1 MPKQSSLHIPPSSNR
16 LPVLLLGGLSLLLL
30 AVWMLPPGAK
40 QWLDIAWF
48 PVALHTIAESFAVA
62 VAILVFAVTWHAYRP
77 ERPANLIV
85 LACGFLAVGLLDFA
99 HTLSYLGMP
108 TFVTP
113 ASVEKAIDFWLAAR
127 LVAAATLLV
136 IAFRPWQPLAAA
148 NSRYLLL
155 AAALLLVAGVY
166 LLQLGFPHLWPR
178 TFIAGSGL
186 TPFKVAMEWLIIALL
201 VVAALRFNRL
211 QSEEQPYDAQGM
223 LVAVLLSILSELCF
237 TAYSNVHDLF
247 SLLGHVYKVIAYCFI
262 YRVVFISSVRAP
274 YERLSIEIAEREA
287 AEQRVEVLAFYDGLT
302 GLPNLTLLQDRTEQA
317 LTASARDRNH
327 VALLYLDLD
336 RFKLINDSLG
346 HSCGDNLLR
355 GVAGRLQCCVH
366 STDTICR
373 PGGDKF
379 VILLTDM
386 DDTEEIA
393 AVPEAIAAQLALPFS
408 VLGQNISIS
417 ATIGIAVAPSD
428 GQDFETLRRN
438 AETAMYKAKG
448 AGGRAWCFYDSTMND
463 EMVERLNLINGLRHA
478 LERRQLLLHYQ
489 LQFDLHSGRVVGAEA
504 LVRWQHPEWGLVL
517 PMRFIPVA
525 EESQLI
531 IPIGEWVI
539 HQACHQAMGW
549 RREGLPIPRIAVNL
563 SPLQLHKGNIEQV
576 VIAALAALAASG
588 LPASALELELTESS
602 LIDDTEQVLITMQRL
617 KTLGVM
623 LSIDDFGTGY
633 SSLAYLRRLAVD
645 KLKIDQSFIRDL
657 LNSSD
662 GITLVTAILHMA
674 QSLGL
679 KTLAEGV
686 EDERTANELRRL
698 GCAEVQG
705 YLYAKPLPADEVTAV
720 LKAQTQTQDVA
731 QIPSSRA

>member
-166 LLQLGFPHLWPR
+166 ILQLGFPHLWPR

-393 AVPEAIAAQLALPFS
+393 AVPEAIAAQLTLPFS

-539 HQACHQAMGW
+539 HQACHQAMAW

-576 VIAALAALAASG
+576 VIAALAASG
-588 LPASALELELTESS
+588 LPASALELERTESS

-686 EDERTANELRRL
+686 EDERTADELRRL

-705 YLYAKPLPADEVTAV
+705 YLYAKPLPANEVTAV
-720 LKAQTQTQDVA
+720 LQARAQAPDLA
-731 QIPSSRA
+731 HPPSSRA